1 MKKYNL
7 ILCVLILAVS
17 THTAFAKKDTSIESK
32 IDEYLQP
39 YLDMDAWSGVISI
52 YEGGEPI
59 FQKAYGLADREWN
72 IPNTIDTKF
81 RIASISKVFTE
92 VAILQLIEANKL
104 SLDNTLDQ
112 FISDYPR
119 GSEIKIKHLL
129 NHRAGIPHLNSYPN
143 YDDLIKY
150 DYRITDIIDLF
161 KNKPLDF
168 EPGQRYRYSNSG
180 YVLLA
185 FIIQEVSGLNYAD
198 YLQKEILNH
207 LNLSNTG
214 IDDNSRILE
223 NRAKG
228 YMFDN
233 AGTLV
238 NADYVNMSIKIGGG
252 SMYSTANDLNRFLQ
266 SILKRKLIDSTLNE
280 LPNFGEIEGEAVFT
294 ASGRVQGFCHQITHR
309 LDRNLTIMV
318 LGNHYSN
325 LALPISDDIYQIYTD
340 KPYNIPENYLAQQIQ
355 IPIDELK
362 EYEGNYDFGFGP
374 VRKLL
379 VKQKSLT
386 YGAVDRESADELI
399 PLGSN
404 RFFYIQYWVILEFS
418 IKENGRYK
426 TLEWVMGKN
435 RYPANRIFN

>member
-1 MKKYNL
+1 MAIN
-7 ILCVLILAVS
+7 
-17 THTAFAKKDTSIESK
+17 THTTFAQKDSSIESK
-32 IDEYLQP
+32 IDEYLHP
-39 YLDMDAWSGVISI
+39 YLEMDAWSGVISI

-92 VAILQLIEANKL
+92 VAILQLVEANKL
-104 SLDNTLDQ
+104 SLDHTLEKY
-112 FISDYPR
+112 ISDYPR
-119 GSEIKIKHLL
+119 GSEITINHLL

-143 YDDLIKY
+143 YDELIKH
-150 DYRITDIIDLF
+150 DYAINDIIDLF

-168 EPGQRYRYSNSG
+168 EPGERYRYSNSG

-185 FIIQEVSGLNYAD
+185 FIIQEVSGLKYAE
-198 YLQKEILNH
+198 YLQKEILNPF
-207 LNLSNTG
+207 NLFNTG
-214 IDDNSRILE
+214 IDENSRILE

-228 YMFDN
+228 YMFNN
-233 AGTLV
+233 AGILV

-266 SILKRKLIDSTLNE
+266 SLLRRKLIDATLHE

-309 LDRNLTIMV
+309 LDQELTILV

-325 LALPISDDIYQIYTD
+325 LALPISDDIHQIVTER
-340 KPYNIPENYLAQQIQ
+340 PYNIPENYLAKEIQ
-355 IPIDELK
+355 IPYDVLK
-362 EYEGNYDFGFGP
+362 EYEGQYDFGFGP

-379 VKQKSLT
+379 VKENALT
-386 YGAVDRESADELI
+386 YGAVDRESADNLI
-399 PLGSN
+399 PLGGN

-418 IKENGRYK
+418 NKENSRYK

-435 RYPANRIFN
+435 RYPANRVIN